1 MTQVFLLVK
10 ATFLIMGY
18 NFILFQTL
26 NYTLKRLGDTEKVV
40 SWKSKDLSTEKVTTP
55 TTTYNSLSP
64 SVKWYKNSN
73 FCLIFKR
80 NC

>member
-1 MTQVFLLVK
+1 MVK

-40 SWKSKDLSTEKVTTP
+40 SWKSKDLLTKKLTAP
-55 TTTYNSLSP
+55 TTTDNSLSP
-64 SVKWYKNSN
+64 CVKIIV
-73 FCLIFKR
+73 FLV
-80 NC
+80 

>member
-10 ATFLIMGY
+10 AAFLIMGY

-40 SWKSKDLSTEKVTTP
+40 SWKSKGLLTKKLTTP
-55 TTTYNSLSP
+55 TTTDNSLP
-64 SVKWYKNSN
+64 PCVKIIV
-73 FCLIFKR
+73 FLV
-80 NC
+80 